1 MIQRVQ
7 TIWLFLAAFISA
19 ALFIFPLY
27 QYTLAGS
34 VTPSVL
40 SARSGNAFVLLLLA
54 ADMTLVPLVTIFFFK
69 NRKRQKTL
77 IWLAILSSF
86 AFIGVMI
93 MYIQD
98 LKNAVP
104 PATNDNF
111 TLPGP
116 IIPVVV
122 IVFLFLAYKGVRKDD
137 ALIKSVDRLR

>member
-7 TIWLFLAAFISA
+7 SIWLFLAAFVSA

-34 VTPSVL
+34 SVVTLL
-40 SARSGNAFVLLLLA
+40 SARNEYLLLLLA
-54 ADMTLVPLVTIFFFK
+54 ALMTLLPLVNIFLFK
-69 NRKRQKTL
+69 NRKRQKN
-77 IWLAILSSF
+77 IVWLSILSSIG
-86 AFIGVMI
+86 FIAM
-93 MYIQD
+93 MLMKIQN

-104 PATNDNF
+104 PAMNDNF

-116 IIPVVV
+116 IIPVAVV
-122 IVFLFLAYKGVRKDD
+122 VFLFLALGGIRRDE

>member
-7 TIWLFLAAFISA
+7 SIWLFLAAFISA

-27 QYTLAGS
+27 QYTPAGAATAS
-34 VTPSVL
+34 LL
-40 SARSGNAFVLLLLA
+40 SAKSGDAFILLLLA
-54 ADMTLVPLVTIFFFK
+54 ADMSLVPLVTIFFFK
-69 NRKRQKTL
+69 NRKRQKTM

-116 IIPVVV
+116 IIPVIV
-122 IVFLFLAYKGVRKDD
+122 IVFLSLALSGIRKDE